1 MEPIHERTIKIKTFE
16 MGEDRILIEGT
27 LIDERFCPTFAY
39 LISRII
45 GPKIVHNIT
54 VGIELSLPDLVI
66 RSVNTNMTE
75 VPAEV
80 CKGAK
85 DACDKLVGVSL
96 LRGFK
101 RTVKKLMGGVNGCL
115 HLNTLLLS
123 IGAYAFQGSHAY
135 YHRVQDNGRLRE
147 IHLDESIVVNS
158 CHVWKESGPFA
169 PRLKE
174 IVQSA
179 KDARIVKQ

>member
-16 MGEDRILIEGT
+16 TGEDRIVIEGT
-27 LIDERFCPTFAY
+27 LIDERLCPTFAY
-39 LISRII
+39 LVSGII
-45 GPKIVHNIT
+45 DPKIVHNFTIN
-54 VGIELSLPDLVI
+54 IELSLPDLII

-80 CKGAK
+80 CRGAK

-101 RTVKKLMGGVNGCL
+101 RTVKKLMGGVNGCV

-123 IGAYAFQGSHAY
+123 IGAYAFQGSHTH
-135 YHRVQDNGRLRE
+135 YHRVQEHGRLKE
-147 IHLDESIVVNS
+147 IYLDESLVVNS

-174 IVQSA
+174 IMKSA
-179 KDARIVKQ
+179 KDALAS